1 MFSNIVDTFT
11 TIIMGGKL
19 FGNETVLNCF
29 VHVSVLNEYS
39 RLTPFGGGGQ
49 TAQVLRNRKRDN
61 PMTRMA
67 IAR

>member
-1 MFSNIVDTFT
+1 MESVSNILDTFT

-39 RLTPFGGGGQ
+39 RLTPFGGGGANS
-49 TAQVLRNRKRDN
+49 TGAKKS
-61 PMTRMA
+61 
-67 IAR
+67 